1 MKPRITNYLLGLVGF
16 VALLV
21 CCALLP
27 LISAWA
33 THYPPVLIYTVFFLI
48 MMLTGALLNKGFT
61 QLGNDWADW
70 RHTKTTTT
78 DD

>member
-1 MKPRITNYLLGLVGF
+1 MKPRITNSLLGLVGLT
-16 VALLV
+16 ARLV

-27 LISAWA
+27 LISTWA
-33 THYPPVLIYTVFFLI
+33 THYAPVLIYTVFFLI

>member
-61 QLGNDWADW
+61 KLGNDWADW

>member
-33 THYPPVLIYTVFFLI
+33 THSPPVLIYTVFFLI